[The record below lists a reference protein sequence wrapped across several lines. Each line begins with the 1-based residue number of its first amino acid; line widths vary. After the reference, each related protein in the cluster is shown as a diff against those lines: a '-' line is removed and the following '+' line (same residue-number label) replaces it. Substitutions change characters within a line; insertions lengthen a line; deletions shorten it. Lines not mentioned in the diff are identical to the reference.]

1 MSRKISHTI
10 IGGRTVVGTGGQGLK
25 IGWFQTNLGNLHWL
39 DVDESTLE
47 AYYLLAGTNYGY
59 AAGGYNNPAGDTDSI
74 DKWSLSSDADA
85 TDVGNLTRSLGAPT
99 IAGSSSSTH
108 GYAAGGL
115 RAGVQWYDIIE
126 KWTFAS
132 DANATDVANLTAGR
146 NGCAGVSSED
156 YGFVMA
162 GKESGDTRV
171 NKIEKYT
178 FASDANATDV
188 GDVTVAREQPAG
200 CSSASHGYCV
210 GGYNGGYSNVID
222 KVSTSSDGNATD
234 VGDLATN
241 ANGGAPSSSTS
252 HGYNAGGI
260 GSGDAHLDHI
270 NKFTFASDANAT
282 DIANLTR
289 VKSTPCCGAT
299 SSTHGYAAGGRLVSG
314 AASVDDIDKYAHA
327 SDANATDVGNLVV
340 DRYNSTGAQY

>member
-74 DKWSLSSDADA
+74 DKWSLSSDANA

-132 DANATDVANLTAGR
+132 DANATDV
-146 NGCAGVSSED
+146 
-156 YGFVMA
+156 
-162 GKESGDTRV
+162 
-171 NKIEKYT
+171 
-178 FASDANATDV
+178 

-200 CSSASHGYCV
+200 CSSATHGYCV